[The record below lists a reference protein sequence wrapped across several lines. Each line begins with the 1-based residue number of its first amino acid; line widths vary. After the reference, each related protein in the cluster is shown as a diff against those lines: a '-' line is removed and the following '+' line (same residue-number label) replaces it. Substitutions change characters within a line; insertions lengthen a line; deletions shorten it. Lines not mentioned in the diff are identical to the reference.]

1 MRTVFLLGLGLW
13 SCLAG
18 RSATPP
24 AAEPRAGLQVFFELL
39 DRDPA
44 KQARAYKAI
53 EAGWDPAFVAPL
65 LDLAS
70 LSHDERIFPLLQRR
84 TGERRRDDLK
94 AWFDYLWARDYRVP
108 EFYPEFKGAIFSLID
123 PRFREYFA
131 NQPAATIRLD
141 EIRWGGVKRDGI
153 PPLKNPAMIPA
164 AEAKYL
170 RDSNVVF
177 GVTIN
182 GDSRAYP
189 KRILAWHEMV
199 KDRIGGEELNGVYC
213 TLCGSMI
220 LYRTEIGGQ
229 HYELGTSGFLYRS
242 NKLMY
247 DHGTKSLWS
256 TLTGEPVVGP
266 LVGRGLKLTP
276 LHVVTT
282 TWGEWRR
289 RHPDTKVLSLKT
301 GHDRDYGE
309 GVAYQDYFATD
320 ELMFSVPQL
329 DGRLKNKAEVLA
341 LRFGG
346 PAAKATAI
354 AAAFLR
360 QNPVFH
366 GRVAAQDYVVLTD
379 ASGANRVFETGGR
392 KFAAALDDT
401 VRDERGRRWRVTEP
415 ALVGEGGEE
424 LARLPAHRAFWF
436 GWFSAFPETELIK

>member
-1 MRTVFLLGLGLW
+1 MRGGILLGLGWLGGW
-13 SCLAG
+13 GLGSPI
-18 RSATPP
+18 AT
-24 AAEPRAGLQVFFELL
+24 AAEAPPDLGVFLQLV
-39 DRDPA
+39 DRDLA
-44 KQARAYKAI
+44 KQARAYELI
-53 EAGWDPAFVAPL
+53 EAHWDSAFIAPL
-65 LDLAS
+65 VDLAA
-70 LSHDERIFPLLQRR
+70 LSYDDRIFPLLQRR
-84 TGERRRDDLK
+84 TGEKRRNEVKTWL
-94 AWFDYLWARDYRVP
+94 DYLWAHDYRVP
-108 EFYPEFKGAIFSLID
+108 EFYPEFKARLFGLID
-123 PRFREYFA
+123 PRFNEYFA
-131 NQPAATIRLD
+131 KDRAATIRLD

-153 PPLKNPAMIPA
+153 PPLKNPAMITA
-164 AEAKYL
+164 AEATYL
-170 RDSNVVF
+170 KDSNVVF

-199 KDRIGGEELNGVYC
+199 KDRIGGEEMNGVYC
-213 TLCGSMI
+213 TLCGSMV

-276 LHVVTT
+276 LFVVTT

-289 RHPDTKVLSLKT
+289 RHPETKVLSLKT
-301 GHDRDYGE
+301 GHERDYGE
-309 GVAYQDYFATD
+309 GVAYRNYFATD

-346 PAAKATAI
+346 PAVRP
-354 AAAFLR
+354 AAVSVEFLR
-360 QNPVFH
+360 KNPIFH
-366 GRVAAQDYVVLTD
+366 GRLGTQDYVVLTD
-379 ASGANRVFETGGR
+379 ASGGNRAFETGGR
-392 KFAAALDDT
+392 KFSGGTGDA
-401 VRDERGRRWRVTEP
+401 VRDERGRLWRMTEP
-415 ALVGEGGEE
+415 ALVSESGEE